1 MGNERLAR
9 RVLDERE
16 QQRAAMPARMRK
28 ALEKKEAAHP
38 DSNPY
43 PNPSPSP
50 NPKPNPDPSAQ
61 ELPELE
67 ASALPLSLGA
77 RVRYVASALLV
88 YSYWYSLGHGVLPP
102 DMLEDE

>member
-1 MGNERLAR
+1 M
-9 RVLDERE
+9 
-16 QQRAAMPARMRK
+16 
-28 ALEKKEAAHP
+28 
-38 DSNPY
+38 NPY
-43 PNPSPSP
+43 
-50 NPKPNPDPSAQ
+50 PSAQ

>member
-1 MGNERLAR
+1 MCPRYTIWSAR
-9 RVLDERE
+9 PRQASLRSAPRT
-16 QQRAAMPARMRK
+16 QLQ
-28 ALEKKEAAHP
+28 
-38 DSNPY
+38 
-43 PNPSPSP
+43 
-50 NPKPNPDPSAQ
+50 SAQ